1 MSIRLTSELMEMANQ
16 IIGEDNSDASLSF
29 IADLADT
36 LASTET
42 ARTEIERLKQQNT
55 DLETTWR
62 KKYRDRF
69 FSGPSPDEP
78 EPELDPPAKLKT
90 RFEDLFETKKG

>member
-1 MSIRLTSELMEMANQ
+1 MSVRLTSELMEMANQ

-36 LASTET
+36 LASSEN
-42 ARTEIERLKQQNT
+42 ARTEIERLRQQNIDT
-55 DLETTWR
+55 ENTWR

-69 FSGPSPDEP
+69 FSGPSPDDPEP
-78 EPELDPPAKLKT
+78 EPEQLAKPKLT
-90 RFEDLFETKKG
+90 FEDLFETKKG